1 MKKLLVIVL
10 TLTLLGSLGSIL
22 AQEKEYMSLFETDF
36 DGWYARST
44 GGAQLDLVE
53 GSVLITGR
61 SQDWHSPGRD
71 FSLVPGRSY
80 ELSVMVYQ
88 NEADSATFLI
98 SVAHTINGRESYEN
112 LARAEVKRG
121 EWTRLSGGYL
131 AGQFDRYVLYVE
143 TLGAPGLSFRMKDFS
158 LISNMSALDRD
169 LPSLKELYRDYFD
182 FGCALTGREAQS
194 KELMDFY
201 ASQFNIMTHG
211 NELKPDFVLYVET
224 LGAPGLSFRMKDFS
238 LISNMSA
245 LDRDLPSLKELYRDY
260 FDFGCAL
267 TGREAQSKE
276 LMDFYASQFNIM
288 THGNELKP
296 DFVLDVARSAQLSQQ
311 DPGAVAIRLDA
322 ARPLLNYAQAHHIKV
337 HGHVLLWHN
346 QTPEAFFR
354 ENYSR
359 TGPYVSREVM
369 LSRMENYIRLV
380 LDQTQREYPGVIVS
394 WDVVNEAID
403 DNTGKLRQSNWTR
416 VVGEDFI
423 LQAFHFARKYAPEGM
438 QLYYNDYSTPYQPKL
453 DGILKVLAQLKEEGT
468 IDGHGFQCHYHLHT
482 PSMQQ
487 LQSAMDKVIALGLR
501 LRMSELDILVDSASE
516 ENFEKQAGRYDQILT
531 LFREY
536 AQHIDAVHTWGVSDN
551 LSWKANHFPLLFDG
565 QGRPKPA
572 FFAITDPLL

>member
-1 MKKLLVIVL
+1 MKDQSMKKLLVIVL

-131 AGQFDRYVLYVE
+131 AGQFDRY
-143 TLGAPGLSFRMKDFS
+143 
-158 LISNMSALDRD
+158 
-169 LPSLKELYRDYFD
+169 
-182 FGCALTGREAQS
+182 
-194 KELMDFY
+194 
-201 ASQFNIMTHG
+201 
-211 NELKPDFVLYVET
+211 VLYVET

-551 LSWKANHFPLLFDG
+551 ISWKANHFPLLFDG

>member
-211 NELKPDFVLYVET
+211 NELKPDFVL
-224 LGAPGLSFRMKDFS
+224 
-238 LISNMSA
+238 
-245 LDRDLPSLKELYRDY
+245 
-260 FDFGCAL
+260 
-267 TGREAQSKE
+267 
-276 LMDFYASQFNIM
+276 
-288 THGNELKP
+288 
-296 DFVLDVARSAQLSQQ
+296 DVARSAQLSQQ

-359 TGPYVSREVM
+359 T
-369 LSRMENYIRLV
+369 
-380 LDQTQREYPGVIVS
+380 
-394 WDVVNEAID
+394 
-403 DNTGKLRQSNWTR
+403 
-416 VVGEDFI
+416 
-423 LQAFHFARKYAPEGM
+423 
-438 QLYYNDYSTPYQPKL
+438 
-453 DGILKVLAQLKEEGT
+453 
-468 IDGHGFQCHYHLHT
+468 
-482 PSMQQ
+482 
-487 LQSAMDKVIALGLR
+487 
-501 LRMSELDILVDSASE
+501 
-516 ENFEKQAGRYDQILT
+516 
-531 LFREY
+531 
-536 AQHIDAVHTWGVSDN
+536 
-551 LSWKANHFPLLFDG
+551 
-565 QGRPKPA
+565 
-572 FFAITDPLL
+572 

>member
-1 MKKLLVIVL
+1 MKDQIMKRLLGIVL
-10 TLTLLGSLGSIL
+10 SLMLLGSLDSAL
-22 AQEKEYMSLFETDF
+22 ALEKEYMSLFDMGF

-44 GGAQLDLVE
+44 GGAQLDLDK
-53 GSVLITGR
+53 GSVHITGR

-71 FSLVPGRSY
+71 FLLVSGCSY
-80 ELSVMVYQ
+80 ELSALVYQ

-98 SVAHTINGRESYEN
+98 SVAHTINGKESYEN

-121 EWTRLSGGYL
+121 EWTQLSGSYL

-143 TLGAPGLSFRMKDFS
+143 TLGVPSLSFRMKDFS
-158 LISNMSALDRD
+158 IISNMSAFNKD

-201 ASQFNIMTHG
+201 ASQFI
-211 NELKPDFVLYVET
+211 
-224 LGAPGLSFRMKDFS
+224 
-238 LISNMSA
+238 
-245 LDRDLPSLKELYRDY
+245 
-260 FDFGCAL
+260 
-267 TGREAQSKE
+267 
-276 LMDFYASQFNIM
+276 IM

-337 HGHVLLWHN
+337 HGHVLVWHS

-369 LSRMENYIRLV
+369 ISRMENYIRLV
-380 LDQTQREYPGVIVS
+380 LEQTQCEYPGVIVS
-394 WDVVNEAID
+394 WDVVNEAVD

-423 LQAFHFARKYAPEGM
+423 FQAFRFARKYAPKGM
-438 QLYYNDYSTPYQPKL
+438 RLYYNDYSTPYQPKL
-453 DGILKVLAQLKEEGT
+453 DGILKVLTQLKEEGT
-468 IDGHGFQCHYHLHT
+468 IDGHGFQCHYHLNT

-516 ENFEKQAGRYDQILT
+516 ENFEKQARRYDQILS

-551 LSWKANHFPLLFDG
+551 LSWKASHFPLLFDG
-565 QGRPKPA
+565 QGQAKPA
-572 FFAITDPLL
+572 FYAITDPLL